1 MNKLLSLMNKL
12 LNFFLNEHTEF
23 LCIYVLHLT
32 HVGSIGHKGL
42 GVGGQMLGNYKGRE
56 LGST

>member
-12 LNFFLNEHTEF
+12 LNIFLNEHTDF
-23 LCIYVLHLT
+23 LSIYILHLT
-32 HVGSIGHKGL
+32 NVGSIGHKRTWGS
-42 GVGGQMLGNYKGRE
+42 GQMLGNYKGRE